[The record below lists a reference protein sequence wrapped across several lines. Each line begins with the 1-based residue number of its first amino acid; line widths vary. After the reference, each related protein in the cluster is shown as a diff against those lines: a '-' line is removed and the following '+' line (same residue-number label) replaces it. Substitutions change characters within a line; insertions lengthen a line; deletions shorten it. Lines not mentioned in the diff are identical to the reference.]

1 MASTY
6 CSIATSVRPTGF
18 TSRTAR
24 RGNRARKGTK
34 VLAFT
39 TAPAQETAYS
49 TKRTE
54 ERTWNADSG
63 ADRGTATLPA
73 PVPLENPADD
83 PLLANPLQR
92 FERLGTGWMGVVVDL
107 EGVLV
112 RDNAEAHMT
121 AWQKLSD
128 EEGKPAPL
136 LFALQRAV
144 GKKNEQV
151 ISEVLCWTRDPSEV
165 RRLARRKHELYLE
178 LLGEGYKYEELDG
191 ARHLLNLLKK
201 HSVPVA
207 IGSSLPKDHIKQMLE
222 ELDLASYFDAVVGA
236 EDVSR
241 GRPDP
246 ECYWYASQL
255 IERPVGR
262 CVVIGNDNSCT
273 EAAHDAGMKCVS
285 VATSRPLYELSAA
298 DLVVRQLDGLSMV
311 NLKALFSQEEGTEP
325 QLELEEEAELQTSYF
340 YD

>member
-1 MASTY
+1 MASVY
-6 CSIATSVRPTGF
+6 CSIATSVRPIGL

-24 RGNRARKGTK
+24 RASRARKGTK
-34 VLAFT
+34 ALAFT
-39 TAPAQETAYS
+39 TAPVQETAYS
-49 TKRTE
+49 TKHTG
-54 ERTWNADSG
+54 ERTWTSDSG
-63 ADRGTATLPA
+63 AEQGTTTASV

-83 PLLANPLQR
+83 PRLANPLQR

-107 EGVLV
+107 EGVIV
-112 RDNAEAHMT
+112 RENVEAHMT

-128 EEGKPAPL
+128 EERRPAPL
-136 LFALQRAV
+136 AFALHRAI

-151 ISEVLCWTRDPSEV
+151 VSEVLCWTRDPTEV

-178 LLGEGYKYEELDG
+178 LLGEGYRYEELDG

-201 HSVPVA
+201 HGVPVA
-207 IGSSLPKDHIKQMLE
+207 IGSSLPKDHIDVILK
-222 ELDLASYFDAVVGA
+222 ELDLSSFFDAVVSG

-255 IERPVGR
+255 IERPTAR
-262 CVVIGNDNSCT
+262 CIVIGNDNSCT
-273 EAAHDAGMKCVS
+273 EAAHDAGMKCVT
-285 VATSRPLYELSAA
+285 VASRRPLYELSAA
-298 DLVVRQLDGLSMV
+298 DLVVRRLDELSLI

-325 QLELEEEAELQTSYF
+325 QLQLEEEADIQTSFF